1 MNGARLLL
9 DCLKKQGVDTL
20 FGYPG
25 GAVIPFYD
33 ELYEYGYFNHTRT
46 AHEQGAIHAADG
58 YARSSKKVG
67 VCIATS
73 GPGATN
79 TVTGIATAFMDSVP
93 LVVITGQVP
102 TTLLGKDSFQEIDI
116 TGVTMSITKHNY
128 LVRNVDDISK
138 IVEEAF
144 KVATT
149 GRPGPVL
156 IDIPKDIF
164 LAEYRE
170 ELSDILDDYKT
181 EEHEDDIDL
190 TEVVKI
196 INESKKPIIYAG
208 GGIKIAN
215 ASKELNS
222 FANKLDSPVV
232 NTLMGLGSIDR
243 ECELSLGLVGM
254 HGFRENNLAVTN
266 SDLIIA
272 VGARFSDRV
281 IGNSKGFAPKA
292 NIIHIDVD
300 ITEMNKN
307 KKSQYHLVGDVKKIL
322 QNLTKDI
329 SAKDNTHWKNDIE
342 NYKSKYRIDK
352 ELFHPRNIFELL
364 NKKLDKDVLVATDVG
379 QHQLWTAQYFKFKN
393 DRQFITSGGL
403 GTMGFGLGASIGAQV
418 ANKDKQ
424 VMLVTGDGSFN
435 MNCNELLTIAKYRL
449 PVIIVL
455 LNNRT
460 LGMVR
465 QWQDLFCDKRYAQT
479 DNDFDINY
487 RLLSNVYGIKG
498 YSVDSID
505 KLDKVLSDCEIG
517 KEPVLIECNIDKD
530 FGVYPI
536 VPPSKNIDE
545 FIECIR
551 V

>member
-9 DCLKKQGVDTL
+9 DSLKKQGVDTL

-33 ELYEYGYFNHTRT
+33 ALYRYGYFNHTRT

-58 YARSSKKVG
+58 YARSSGKVG

-102 TTLLGKDSFQEIDI
+102 TTLLGRDSFQEIDI

-128 LVRNVDDISK
+128 LVRDVDDIPEIIK
-138 IVEEAF
+138 EAF
-144 KVATT
+144 KIATT

-164 LAEYRE
+164 LAEYKE
-170 ELSDILDDYKT
+170 DLSHTL
-181 EEHEDDIDL
+181 DIDEKDEYEKDL
-190 TEVVKI
+190 DLSAVVDI

-215 ASKELNS
+215 ASKQLME
-222 FANKLDSPVV
+222 FANKLDAPVV

-272 VGARFSDRV
+272 IGARFSDRV
-281 IGNSKGFAPKA
+281 IGNSEGFAPKA

-300 ITEMNKN
+300 ATEMNKN
-307 KKSQYHLVGDVKKIL
+307 KESQYHVVGDVKKIL
-322 QNLTKDI
+322 QQLTKYMY
-329 SAKDNTHWKNDIE
+329 SKDNTNWKNNIE
-342 NYKSKYRIDK
+342 NYKSQYKIDR
-352 ELFHPRNIFELL
+352 EIFHPKNIFRLL
-364 NKKLDKDVLVATDVG
+364 NKKLNKDVLVATDVG
-379 QHQLWTAQYFKFKN
+379 QHQLWTAQYFNFKN

-403 GTMGFGLGASIGAQV
+403 GTMGFGLGAAIGAQV

-435 MNCNELLTIAKYRL
+435 MNCNELLTIAKYKL

-465 QWQDLFCDKRYAQT
+465 QWQGLFCDERYSET
-479 DNDFDINY
+479 DNDFDMNY
-487 RLLSNVYGIKG
+487 KALSNVYGIKG

-505 KLDKVLSDCEIG
+505 KLDEALSDCNLG
-517 KEPVLIECNIDKD
+517 KEPVFIECNIDKD

-536 VPPSKNIDE
+536 VPPGKNIDE
-545 FIECIR
+545 LVEA
-551 V
+551 

>member
-9 DCLKKQGVDTL
+9 DCLKKQRVDTL

-33 ELYEYGYFNHTRT
+33 ALYEYGYFNHIRT

-58 YARSSKKVG
+58 YARSSGKVG

-102 TTLLGKDSFQEIDI
+102 TTLLGRDSFQEIDI

-128 LVRNVDDISK
+128 LVRAVDDIPK
-138 IVEEAF
+138 MVKEAF
-144 KVATT
+144 RIANT

-164 LAEYRE
+164 LAEYKE
-170 ELSDILDDYKT
+170 DVSDTLDID
-181 EEHEDDIDL
+181 EDDEYEKDLDL
-190 TEVVKI
+190 TDVVKI

-215 ASKELNS
+215 ASKELKE
-222 FANKLDSPVV
+222 FANKLDTPVV

-243 ECELSLGLVGM
+243 DCELSLGLVGM

-272 VGARFSDRV
+272 IGARFSDRV
-281 IGNSKGFAPKA
+281 IGNSEGFAPKA

-300 ITEMNKN
+300 ATEMNKN
-307 KKSQYHLVGDVKKIL
+307 KKSQYHVVGDLKKIL
-322 QNLTKDI
+322 QEITKYMY
-329 SAKDNTHWKNDIE
+329 AKDNTNWKEHIR
-342 NYKSKYRIDK
+342 NYKSEYTIDK
-352 ELFHPRNIFELL
+352 DLFHPKNIFRVL
-364 NKKLDKDVLVATDVG
+364 NEKLDKDVSVATDVG

-403 GTMGFGLGASIGAQV
+403 GTMGFGLGASIGSQI

-435 MNCNELLTIAKYRL
+435 MNCNELLTIAKYKI

-465 QWQDLFCDKRYAQT
+465 QWQGLFCNERYSET

-487 RLLSNVYGIKG
+487 KSLSNVYGIKG

-505 KLDKVLSDCEIG
+505 KLDEALSECELG
-517 KEPVLIECNIDKD
+517 KEPVFIECNIDKD

-536 VPPSKNIDE
+536 VPPGKNIDE
-545 FIECIR
+545 LLEG
-551 V
+551 

>member
-33 ELYEYGYFNHTRT
+33 ALYEYGHFNHTRT

-58 YARSSKKVG
+58 YARSSGKVG

-79 TVTGIATAFMDSVP
+79 TVTGIATAFMDSIP

-102 TTLLGKDSFQEIDI
+102 TTLLGRDSFQEIDI

-128 LVRNVDDISK
+128 LVRNVEDIPEIIK
-138 IVEEAF
+138 EAF
-144 KVATT
+144 KIAIT

-164 LAEYRE
+164 LAEYE
-170 ELSDILDDYKT
+170 ECLFDNLNEDEIKEY
-181 EEHEDDIDL
+181 EEDLDL
-190 TEVVKI
+190 TDVVKI
-196 INESKKPIIYAG
+196 INESKRPVIYAG

-215 ASKELNS
+215 ASNEFNE
-222 FANKLDSPVV
+222 FANKLDTPVV

-243 ECELSLGLVGM
+243 ESELSLGLVGM

-272 VGARFSDRV
+272 IGARFSDRV

-292 NIIHIDVD
+292 NIIHIDID
-300 ITEMNKN
+300 ATEMNKN
-307 KKSQYHLVGDVKKIL
+307 KKSQYHVVGDVKKIL
-322 QNLTKDI
+322 QKLTKYVH
-329 SAKDNTHWKNDIE
+329 AKDNTNWKENIR
-342 NYKSKYRIDK
+342 NYKSEYRVDK
-352 ELFHPRNIFELL
+352 DLFHPENIFSSL

-379 QHQLWTAQYFKFKN
+379 QHQLWTAQYFNFKN

-403 GTMGFGLGASIGAQV
+403 GTMGFGLGAAIGAQV
-418 ANKDKQ
+418 ANKNKQ

-435 MNCNELLTIAKYRL
+435 MNCNELLTIAKYKL
-449 PVIIVL
+449 PIIIVL
-455 LNNRT
+455 LNNKT

-465 QWQDLFCDKRYAQT
+465 QWQNLFCDQRYAET
-479 DNDFDINY
+479 DNDFNTDY
-487 RLLSNVYGIKG
+487 KLLTKVYGMKG
-498 YSVDSID
+498 YSVDSIEE
-505 KLDKVLSDCEIG
+505 LDEALSDCNLG
-517 KEPVLIECNIDKD
+517 KDPVFIECNIDKD

-536 VPPSKNIDE
+536 VPPGKNIDE
-545 FIECIR
+545 LVEA
-551 V
+551 

>member
-9 DCLKKQGVDTL
+9 DCLKEQSVNTL

-33 ELYEYGYFNHTRT
+33 ALYEYGYFKHIRT

-58 YARSSKKVG
+58 YARSSGNVG

-102 TTLLGKDSFQEIDI
+102 TTLLGRDSFQEIDI

-128 LVRNVDDISK
+128 LVRNVDDIPK
-138 IVEEAF
+138 TIKEAF
-144 KVATT
+144 KIATT

-164 LAEYRE
+164 LAEYKGD
-170 ELSDILDDYKT
+170 LSDTL
-181 EEHEDDIDL
+181 DIDEKDEYEKELDL
-190 TEVVKI
+190 TDVVNI
-196 INESKKPIIYAG
+196 INESKQPIIYAG

-215 ASKELNS
+215 ASKELKA
-222 FANKLDSPVV
+222 FASKLDTPVV

-272 VGARFSDRV
+272 IGARFSDRV
-281 IGNSKGFAPKA
+281 IGNSEGFAPKA

-300 ITEMNKN
+300 ATEMSKN
-307 KKSQYHLVGDVKKIL
+307 KKSQYHIVGDVKKIL
-322 QNLTKDI
+322 QQLTKYI
-329 SAKDNTHWKNDIE
+329 YSKDNTNWKKDIE
-342 NYKSKYRIDK
+342 NYKSEYRIDK
-352 ELFHPRNIFELL
+352 ELFHPRNIFKLL

-418 ANKDKQ
+418 ANKDRQ

-435 MNCNELLTIAKYRL
+435 MNCNELLTIAKYKL

-465 QWQDLFCDKRYAQT
+465 QWQGLFCNERYSET
-479 DNDFDINY
+479 DNDFDMNY
-487 RLLSNVYGIKG
+487 KSLSNVYGING

-505 KLDKVLSDCEIG
+505 KLDKALSDCNLG
-517 KEPVLIECNIDKD
+517 KEPVFIECNIDKN

-536 VPPSKNIDE
+536 VPPGKNIDQLLE
-545 FIECIR
+545 G
-551 V
+551 